1 MMNRLMVTVATAA
14 LIAGTGLANA
24 QGMGGREGGAAGG
37 AGMQQS
43 APSAPAAGA
52 ASREGSSEGMKASQS
67 EEKGGMKN
75 QRAQQEMKPG
85 ASGEKSM
92 GEKSTGEKSA
102 QENSPGERSKG
113 MSSQNEKGAGKDMKA
128 ESRDERN
135 GKDMKAEDE
144 RKGNMKA
151 EGRENNGREN
161 TAGAKEE
168 GRSQTVGQAGAGAKL
183 NTEQRTKITTVIR
196 DQHIAPVTNINFSIS
211 VGTRVPRDVGFHPL
225 PAEIVT
231 YYPDW
236 RGYEFFLVRDQIV
249 VVDPRTLE
257 IVAVLDA

>member
-1 MMNRLMVTVATAA
+1 MMNRLMITAATAA

-43 APSAPAAGA
+43 APSAPAASPSAGA
-52 ASREGSSEGMKASQS
+52 PSREGSSDGMKASQS
-67 EEKGGMKN
+67 EEKGGVKN

-85 ASGEKSM
+85 ATGEKSM
-92 GEKSTGEKSA
+92 GEKSAQEKSA
-102 QENSPGERSKG
+102 QDARPDTKQGDRAKG
-113 MSSQNEKGAGKDMKA
+113 MSTQNEKGSA
-128 ESRDERN
+128 

-144 RKGNMKA
+144 RSGNKA
-151 EGRENNGREN
+151 EGRDNKGREN

-168 GRSQTVGQAGAGAKL
+168 DRSKTVGQAGAGGKL
-183 NTEQRTKITTVIR
+183 STEQRTKITTVIR
-196 DQHIAPVTNINFSIS
+196 DQHVSPVTNINFAVS
-211 VGTRVPRDVGFHPL
+211 VGTRVPREVGFHPL

>member
-1 MMNRLMVTVATAA
+1 MINRLMITAATAA
-14 LIAGTGLANA
+14 LIAGTGFANA

-52 ASREGSSEGMKASQS
+52 ASREGSSEGTKASQS
-67 EEKGGMKN
+67 DEKGGMKN

-85 ASGEKSM
+85 AAGEKPM
-92 GEKSTGEKSA
+92 GEKSA
-102 QENSPGERSKG
+102 QDTKQGDHSKG
-113 MSSQNEKGAGKDMKA
+113 MSTQNEKGTAGKDMKA
-128 ESRDERN
+128 EGQERNNNNMKAEGQERN
-135 GKDMKAEDE
+135 G
-144 RKGNMKA
+144 NTKA

-168 GRSQTVGQAGAGAKL
+168 ERSKTVGQAGAGGKL
-183 NTEQRTKITTVIR
+183 STEQRTKITTVIR
-196 DQHIAPVTNINFSIS
+196 DQHISPVTNINFAVSI
-211 VGTRVPRDVGFHPL
+211 GTRVPREVGFHPL

>member
-1 MMNRLMVTVATAA
+1 MMNRLMITAATAA
-14 LIAGTGLANA
+14 LIAGTSLANA
-24 QGMGGREGGAAGG
+24 QGTGGREGGAAGG

-43 APSAPAAGA
+43 APSAPSAGA
-52 ASREGSSEGMKASQS
+52 PSREGAAEGTKAQS

-75 QRAQQEMKPG
+75 QRAQQDMKSGP
-85 ASGEKSM
+85 AGEKSM
-92 GEKSTGEKSA
+92 GEKSA
-102 QENSPGERSKG
+102 QDTKADHSKG
-113 MSSQNEKGAGKDMKA
+113 MTQNEKGAA
-128 ESRDERN
+128 

-151 EGRENNGREN
+151 EGRDNNN

-168 GRSQTVGQAGAGAKL
+168 ERSKTVGQAGSGAKL
-183 NTEQRTKITTVIR
+183 STEQRTKITTVIR
-196 DQHIAPVTNINFSIS
+196 DQHISPVTNINFSVSI
-211 VGTRVPRDVGFHPL
+211 GTRVPRDVGFHPL

-257 IVAVLDA
+257 IVALLDA

>member
-1 MMNRLMVTVATAA
+1 MMNRLMITAATAA
-14 LIAGTGLANA
+14 LIAGTGLADA
-24 QGMGGREGGAAGG
+24 QGVGGREGGAAGG

-43 APSAPAAGA
+43 APSAPAASPSAGA
-52 ASREGSSEGMKASQS
+52 PNREGSAEGTKAQS

-75 QRAQQEMKPG
+75 QRAQQDMKSGP
-85 ASGEKSM
+85 AGEKSM
-92 GEKSTGEKSA
+92 GEKSA
-102 QENSPGERSKG
+102 QDTKADHSKG
-113 MSSQNEKGAGKDMKA
+113 MTQNEKGAA
-128 ESRDERN
+128 

-151 EGRENNGREN
+151 EGRDNNGREN
-161 TAGAKEE
+161 PAGAKGEE
-168 GRSQTVGQAGAGAKL
+168 RSKTVGQAGAGGKL
-183 NTEQRTKITTVIR
+183 STEQRTKITTVIR
-196 DQHIAPVTNINFSIS
+196 DQHVSPVNNINFSVSI
-211 VGTRVPRDVGFHPL
+211 GTRVPRDVGFHPL